1 MRKTCACGPRYAITG
16 PGRLERV
23 EAPEPGPLQAG
34 RVLVELKAGGICGSD
49 LPSFHGVRGVFVDG
63 YGEPGFPLHEVVG
76 EVVEGELAKGTR
88 VVGWAEGHYGLAERY
103 VARVDATLA
112 IGDEFSDVEATVIQ
126 PLCTVLQQLDRLGD
140 VAGKRAAVIGLGS
153 IGLLFTHALQA
164 RGATVTGVDR
174 VDRADVASA
183 FGIDDAI
190 HGDAAALPKDTFEIV
205 VEAVGHH
212 AAPLEAAVTALAD
225 HGTILAFGVPD
236 DTHYAFPFRAF
247 FRKHAT
253 LLAGAAVDRAAA
265 LANAYDYLKAHRDLL
280 APYITSVLP
289 VNEAQAA
296 FDLASLPAPG
306 RLKVVLSVADG
317 QPEPAGQ

>member
-1 MRKTCACGPRYAITG
+1 MWAYAITA

-23 EAPEPGPLQAG
+23 EAPKPGPLKPG

-76 EVVEGELAKGTR
+76 EVIGGELPAGTR

-103 VARVDATLA
+103 VARVDASLV

-140 VAGKRAAVIGLGS
+140 VAGKRAAVVGLGS
-153 IGLLFTHALQA
+153 IGLLFTHALHA

-174 VDRADVASA
+174 VDRADVAGA
-183 FGIDDAI
+183 FGIADPV
-190 HGDAAALPKDTFEIV
+190 HGDAAALPNDAFDIV

-212 AAPLEAAVTALAD
+212 AAPLEAAVSALAD
-225 HGTILAFGVPD
+225 HGTLLAFGVPD

-253 LLAGAAVDRAAA
+253 LIAGAAVDRATA
-265 LANAYDYLKAHRDLL
+265 LANAYGYLQQHRDLL
-280 APYITSVLP
+280 APYITNVLP
-289 VNEAQAA
+289 ITDAQAA

-306 RLKVVLSVADG
+306 RLKVVLAVADDKAETAR
-317 QPEPAGQ
+317 Q